1 MKCAPM
7 KRAISVLVV
16 LAITTSFA
24 IAQGNQGSEKGLSRP
39 NDKGAP
45 DTLSDGTK
53 TDVLPH
59 NRATPTPRTVPNDK
73 SVIQR
78 DGKPQK

>member
-1 MKCAPM
+1 MT
-7 KRAISVLVV
+7 RATSVLVV

-24 IAQGNQGSEKGLSRP
+24 IAQDNEGSEKGVRRP

-45 DTLSDGTK
+45 ETLSDGTK

-59 NRATPTPRTVPNDK
+59 NRATPTPRTIPNDK